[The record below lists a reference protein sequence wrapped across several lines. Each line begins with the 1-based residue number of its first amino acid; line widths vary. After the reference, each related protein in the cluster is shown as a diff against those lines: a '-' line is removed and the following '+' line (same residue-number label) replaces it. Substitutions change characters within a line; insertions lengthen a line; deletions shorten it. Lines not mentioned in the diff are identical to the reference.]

1 MNAPFLTKSFKAG
14 PINDNEVEGLA
25 SVYGNIDHANDIV
38 ERGAYKRTLDRF
50 NASTKGMPFLAH
62 HRHDKPIGRIME
74 LRDSDE
80 GLYFKARFSDSHDGQ
95 NVRSQFLDGTLDSF
109 SIGYR
114 VLQKQS
120 DCVND
125 RKVLRLKE
133 IALHEISA
141 VTFPCNELAK
151 LTAVKGDIASSFP
164 DLSLEDQQR
173 VADFAA
179 TLMAKSV
186 LTDEQVAE
194 AIAEGSEMLEAAAEA
209 FGRNSDNHADVAE
222 ALTEVAMDLDQK
234 QFEDFWL
241 AYQIKKR
248 LGR

>member
-1 MNAPFLTKSFKAG
+1 MTTQFLTKSFKAA
-14 PINDNEVEGLA
+14 PIRENEVEGLA
-25 SVYGNIDHANDIV
+25 STYGNIDHAGDIV
-38 ERGAYKRTLDRF
+38 ERGAYARTLDRF
-50 NASTKGMPFLAH
+50 NSSKKGMPFLAH
-62 HRHDKPIGRIME
+62 HRHDRPIGKIME

-95 NVRSQFLDGTLDSF
+95 NVRQQFLDGTLDSF

-114 VLQKQS
+114 VIQKQA
-120 DCVND
+120 D
-125 RKVLRLKE
+125 RVKDRRVLRLKE

-141 VTFPCNELAK
+141 VTFPCNELAI
-151 LTAVKGDIASSFP
+151 LSAVKGDIASSFP

-179 TLMAKSV
+179 ALIQQRDVTDSTDAGDAVTISIDATPVIEVIEEFKNALAE
-186 LTDEQVAE
+186 TDEQ
-194 AIAEGSEMLEAAAEA
+194 
-209 FGRNSDNHADVAE
+209 
-222 ALTEVAMDLDQK
+222 K
-234 QFEDFWL
+234 QFDELWL

>member
-1 MNAPFLTKSFKAG
+1 MNTPFLTKRFKAG

-25 SVYGNIDHANDIV
+25 SAYGNIDHAGDIV

-50 NASTKGMPFLAH
+50 NASQKAMPFLAH
-62 HRHDKPIGRIME
+62 HRHDKPIGRILE
-74 LRDSDE
+74 LKDSDE

-114 VLQKQS
+114 VLQKQA
-120 DCVND
+120 DRLND

-151 LTAVKGDIASSFP
+151 LSAVKGNIASSFP

-179 TLMAKSV
+179 TLMAKSM
-186 LTDEQVAE
+186 LSDAE
-194 AIAEGSEMLEAAAEA
+194 IAETVAAQNDMRQQANDASRSLALLTAVADTLETKEIANGETR
-209 FGRNSDNHADVAE
+209 FD
-222 ALTEVAMDLDQK
+222 DL
-234 QFEDFWL
+234 WL

>member
-1 MNAPFLTKSFKAG
+1 MNTPFLTKSFKAG
-14 PINDNEVEGLA
+14 PISDNEVEGLA
-25 SVYGNIDHANDIV
+25 SVYGNIDHAGDIV

-50 NASTKGMPFLAH
+50 AAKGKGMPFLAH
-62 HRHDKPIGRIME
+62 HRTDRPIGKITE
-74 LRDSDE
+74 LRDSEE
-80 GLYFKARFSDSHDGQ
+80 GLYFKARFSNSHDGQ
-95 NVRSQFLDGTLDSF
+95 NVREQFLDGTLDSF

-114 VLQKQS
+114 ALQKQV
-120 DCVND
+120 DRVGD

-164 DLSLEDQQR
+164 NLSLADQQL

-179 TLMAKSV
+179 SLEAKAEGKP
-186 LTDEQVAE
+186 DEQLIPMELDATDTIAAVEAIVDDAVKAE
-194 AIAEGSEMLEAAAEA
+194 ANQRTFDEL
-209 FGRNSDNHADVAE
+209 
-222 ALTEVAMDLDQK
+222 
-234 QFEDFWL
+234 WL
-241 AYQIKKR
+241 AYRIKQT